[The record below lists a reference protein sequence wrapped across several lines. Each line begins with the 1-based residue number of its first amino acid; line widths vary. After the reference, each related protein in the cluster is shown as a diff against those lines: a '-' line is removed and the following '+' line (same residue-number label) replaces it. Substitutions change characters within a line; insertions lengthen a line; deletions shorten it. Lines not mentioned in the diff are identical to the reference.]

1 VASGLAP
8 ACLATALLGG
18 APGPQVLELGGD
30 TVPPAL
36 ERPTRAQVL
45 TAELEEEIAE
55 RITREPEASSLQ
67 RLVLRASVNVRVI
80 AADLLTVGD
89 ESEGGGSE
97 AVLAGLTLADGRD
110 AIDGLLQEL
119 VDRRAVGA
127 GEQATLDA
135 ARDALRQFNEDAVRR
150 AESIRTAD
158 PVRLDRGVP
167 AILSSLAEAVIA
179 LGGVDAVSH
188 WPAAARVAA
197 TGPAAGDPD
206 GDGAE
211 PAVLR
216 ARLAG
221 STLPAETATLLE
233 EILDYLDRAEP
244 FADLR
249 AIAAGYRRTVA
260 RVLRLEDGLVAA
272 AWLPAETAASF
283 RRRLHRAL
291 VLFRDPSTRDRG
303 QRRLDELDASRRTM
317 ERITELATG
326 RRVDINAVQEAFL
339 ALDGLSSR
347 AGDSET
353 TVDQLA
359 MLDRV
364 VDRMIEFR
372 RMPPLATGQRLQA
385 VYRQLERRY
394 RDAEEA
400 LLEELRTISLDD
412 SALADPAFASLLNDH
427 RRSLDDLRRVQL
439 VPGWVDTVSLISPP
453 SARRFT
459 GTARQ
464 WCERLLDQS
473 RRPETVALMAAFE
486 GELRSYY
493 PLPFE
498 RELRAGSG
506 PAVQATGGFN
516 EPLVAVLDSR
526 RRAWIDAW
534 AAGAVDDGTARSM
547 RLAARLTRL
556 MEDTA
561 PIFRLGGDA
570 TVLNAWAAWEL
581 PPGSL
586 TRVLSELPSRVKLAV
601 ASVIEGNDDALERQ
615 LGQIAESAPVA
626 QLLGRLSGRLEPV
639 LDGLPVG
646 AASTIGQLLHPPPSD
661 AWLILHRRAFA
672 DLCRYA
678 VEESHARSR
687 GNLELAQRIA
697 AYVNR
702 RSERLLETLDADAP

>member
-1 VASGLAP
+1 MSADARTRRRPLIGRLPAVVASGLAP

-206 GDGAE
+206 GDG
-211 PAVLR
+211 
-216 ARLAG
+216 
-221 STLPAETATLLE
+221 
-233 EILDYLDRAEP
+233 AEP

-534 AAGAVDDGTARSM
+534 AA
-547 RLAARLTRL
+547 
-556 MEDTA
+556 
-561 PIFRLGGDA
+561 
-570 TVLNAWAAWEL
+570 
-581 PPGSL
+581 
-586 TRVLSELPSRVKLAV
+586 
-601 ASVIEGNDDALERQ
+601 
-615 LGQIAESAPVA
+615 
-626 QLLGRLSGRLEPV
+626 
-639 LDGLPVG
+639 
-646 AASTIGQLLHPPPSD
+646 
-661 AWLILHRRAFA
+661 
-672 DLCRYA
+672 
-678 VEESHARSR
+678 
-687 GNLELAQRIA
+687 
-697 AYVNR
+697 
-702 RSERLLETLDADAP
+702 